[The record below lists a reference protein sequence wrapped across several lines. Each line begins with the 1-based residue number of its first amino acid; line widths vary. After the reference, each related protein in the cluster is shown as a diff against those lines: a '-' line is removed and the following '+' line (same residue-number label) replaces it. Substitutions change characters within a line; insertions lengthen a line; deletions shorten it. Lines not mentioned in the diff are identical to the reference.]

1 MDKHRLHSLLLLL
14 LLRHTEVT
22 ADGKYFH
29 ILKTCQFIEEG
40 SQFDVQYQIRY
51 QYNGRLQ
58 ALYNSSTEKVVG
70 FTEYGNMFADE
81 VNKDPQYL
89 KVRRND
95 LNYYCKIYAALIYKD
110 IQGKAVPPVTR
121 LKSVKSGSSGDSEV
135 LVCSAYNFYPQQIK
149 LSWLRDGVVI
159 PDTPSM
165 VTTEMPGGAWRYQVH
180 SHLERS
186 PDTGQDIRC
195 MVEHVGLQE
204 PQLLQLDQS
213 ELESQ
218 VSWPLGGSFLGVGVT
233 VLLCATG
240 FCWWKTH

>member
-1 MDKHRLHSLLLLL
+1 M
-14 LLRHTEVT
+14 T

-70 FTEYGNMFADE
+70 FTEYGNVFADE

-110 IQGKAVPPVTR
+110 IQGKAGNQVNNIIYK
-121 LKSVKSGSSGDSEV
+121 LK
-135 LVCSAYNFYPQQIK
+135 
-149 LSWLRDGVVI
+149 
-159 PDTPSM
+159 
-165 VTTEMPGGAWRYQVH
+165 EM
-180 SHLERS
+180 L
-186 PDTGQDIRC
+186 
-195 MVEHVGLQE
+195 
-204 PQLLQLDQS
+204 
-213 ELESQ
+213 
-218 VSWPLGGSFLGVGVT
+218 
-233 VLLCATG
+233 
-240 FCWWKTH
+240 